1 MSNSIDFYKRIFL
14 HVILVRIIVPCSVP
28 HALPTLT
35 LVKSSRLQMLF
46 QIDVLEKFRNIYS
59 KTPVLESLFNKV
71 GGLKACNFIKKR
83 LQLRCFSGIIAKT
96 FCEKLFCRAP
106 HVHVSFFL
114 ILSLIFD
121 AKGITSPLP

>member
-14 HVILVRIIVPCSVP
+14 HVIIVRIIVPCSVP

-46 QIDVLEKFRNIYS
+46 QIDVLEKFRNIYR
-59 KTPVLESLFNKV
+59 KIPLLESLFNKV
-71 GGLKACNFIKKR
+71 GGLKKKR

-121 AKGITSPLP
+121 AKGITNPLP